1 MKIKEAFNVGE
12 NHGKL
17 WFMSDLHYNH
27 ANVIKFN
34 NRPFNSV
41 EEMNTYIE
49 TELIEKVGP
58 NDIIFDMGDLFWKTD
73 EDSMKQVIKSA
84 SPKEWYKILGNHD
97 NWNVY
102 KVSDIG
108 KMFTLISDLLEINV
122 NYQGKNYK
130 LVLCHYPMV
139 SWRDKSRGS
148 LMISGHCVDEETEIL
163 TLDGWKKHNEINLGD
178 KIYSYNPETEKLEET
193 TIDYI
198 IKYEDYVGD
207 YYLFECSHMS
217 MCVTDDHIVTRLS
230 NYDESGKY
238 SYLEDLAKNIFTKNK
253 GGIRLIRSFE
263 LSKPNKGIDLT
274 DDEIRLYITLAA
286 DGSIVNSSLGR
297 LRFKK
302 LRKVEYVEQL
312 LGRLNLKYHKSYV
325 ADDMINISF
334 TVPDKILKNWRIKG
348 LDKKLLNVNR
358 DQCWVILDTYANT
371 DGTRV
376 GDSFSI
382 YTSKLEEVEL
392 LQQVLLINGFAARK
406 YTRYGHGFSKQE
418 SYELHVGNYKHKLSG
433 FKSQN
438 GDSYVN
444 KITCNGDKLFW
455 CIKTKN
461 QNFICRRK
469 GFAYLTGNCHGNI
482 DTFNDESPDLRVDV
496 GFDGGLAKKVGSF
509 LISFEDIFE
518 HMKKKSGGE
527 DFMKYVQA
535 KCKEL

>member
-58 NDIIFDMGDLFWKTD
+58 SDIIFDMGDLFWKTD
-73 EDSMKQVIKSA
+73 EDSMEQVIKSA

-148 LMISGHCVDEETEIL
+148 LMISGHC
-163 TLDGWKKHNEINLGD
+163 
-178 KIYSYNPETEKLEET
+178 
-193 TIDYI
+193 
-198 IKYEDYVGD
+198 
-207 YYLFECSHMS
+207 
-217 MCVTDDHIVTRLS
+217 
-230 NYDESGKY
+230 
-238 SYLEDLAKNIFTKNK
+238 
-253 GGIRLIRSFE
+253 
-263 LSKPNKGIDLT
+263 
-274 DDEIRLYITLAA
+274 
-286 DGSIVNSSLGR
+286 
-297 LRFKK
+297 
-302 LRKVEYVEQL
+302 
-312 LGRLNLKYHKSYV
+312 
-325 ADDMINISF
+325 
-334 TVPDKILKNWRIKG
+334 
-348 LDKKLLNVNR
+348 
-358 DQCWVILDTYANT
+358 
-371 DGTRV
+371 
-376 GDSFSI
+376 
-382 YTSKLEEVEL
+382 
-392 LQQVLLINGFAARK
+392 
-406 YTRYGHGFSKQE
+406 
-418 SYELHVGNYKHKLSG
+418 
-433 FKSQN
+433 
-438 GDSYVN
+438 
-444 KITCNGDKLFW
+444 
-455 CIKTKN
+455 
-461 QNFICRRK
+461 
-469 GFAYLTGNCHGNI
+469 HGNI